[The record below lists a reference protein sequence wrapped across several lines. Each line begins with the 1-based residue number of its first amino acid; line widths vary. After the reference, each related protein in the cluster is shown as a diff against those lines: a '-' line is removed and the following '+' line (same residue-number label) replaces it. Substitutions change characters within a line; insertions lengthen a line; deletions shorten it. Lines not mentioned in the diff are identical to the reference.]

1 MRVGPYSFPGRAVLA
16 PMAGVTD
23 RPFRAVCRAL
33 GAAAVTGEMVS
44 ADTSLYASDKTVHRL
59 DMAGEPGPRIVQIV
73 GSSPEQMAEAAR
85 VNVERGAHIV
95 DINMGCPAKKVCKR
109 AAGSALLADEA
120 LVGRILDAVV
130 AAVDVPVTLKIRTG
144 TSPEQ
149 RNAVRVARIAEAAG
163 VQSLAIHGRTR
174 SERFAGSAE
183 FDTIARVRE
192 HIDIPLVANGDI
204 DSPERAAAVL
214 RHTGADAIM
223 IGRAAQGD
231 PWIFQRVER
240 YLRDG
245 ELAPAPSPEERAAVV
260 AEHVRQIYAFYGE
273 GRGVRIAR
281 KHIGWYS
288 GSHRHAAAFRAVVN
302 RLECGEQQL
311 QAVERFFAADDSA
324 PWVEEQQRMSVA

>member
-1 MRVGPYSFPGRAVLA
+1 MFIGPHHFDGKAVLA
-16 PMAGVTD
+16 PMAGITD

-59 DMAGEPGPRIVQIV
+59 NTAGEPGPRIVQIV
-73 GSSPEQMAEAAR
+73 GSDPEQMADAAR

-109 AAGSALLADEA
+109 AAGSALLADEP

-144 TSPEQ
+144 TSPDD
-149 RNAVRVARIAEAAG
+149 RNAVSVARIAEAAG
-163 VQSLAIHGRTR
+163 VQSLAVHGRTR
-174 SERFAGSAE
+174 SERFAGVAE
-183 FDTIARVRE
+183 FDTIARVRDA
-192 HIDIPLVANGDI
+192 ITIPLLANGDI
-204 DSPERAAAVL
+204 SSPERAAAVL

-231 PWIFQRVER
+231 PWIFQRIEH
-240 YLRDG
+240 YLRTG
-245 ELAPAPSPEERAAVV
+245 ELPPGPTQQERLEVV
-260 AEHVRQIYAFYGE
+260 TAHIAQIYAFYGE

-281 KHIGWYS
+281 KHIAWYS
-288 GSHRHAAAFRAVVN
+288 SAHRDAAAFRSRVN
-302 RLECGEQQL
+302 RLESAEEQL
-311 QAVERFFAADDSA
+311 AAVRDFFAAEGPLSLPGEADRKD
-324 PWVEEQQRMSVA
+324 VA

>member
-1 MRVGPYSFPGRAVLA
+1 MLIGPYQFSGKAVLA

-23 RPFRAVCRAL
+23 RPFRAVCRAQ

-59 DMAGEPGPRIVQIV
+59 DMSGEPGPRIVQIV
-73 GSSPEQMAEAAR
+73 GSDPAQMADAAR

-109 AAGSALLADEA
+109 AAGSALLADEP
-120 LVGRILDAVV
+120 LVARILDAVV

-144 TSPEQ
+144 TSPEY
-149 RNAVRVARIAEAAG
+149 RNAVAVARIAQAAG
-163 VQSLAIHGRTR
+163 VKALAVHGRTR
-174 SERFAGSAE
+174 SERFAGYAE
-183 FDTIARVRE
+183 FDTIARVRDA
-192 HIDIPLVANGDI
+192 IDIPLLANGDI

-214 RHTGADAIM
+214 RQTGADAIM

-231 PWIFQRVER
+231 PWIFKRIEHF
-240 YLRDG
+240 LRTG
-245 ELAPAPSPEERAAVV
+245 ELPAEPTQQQRAAVV
-260 AEHVRQIYAFYGE
+260 ADHIKQIYSFYGE

-288 GSHRHAAAFRAVVN
+288 GAHRNAAAFRATVN
-302 RLECGEQQL
+302 RMDCASDQL
-311 QAVERFFAADDSA
+311 AAVARFFAGDTSA
-324 PWVEEQQRMSVA
+324 PWSDEQQRMNVA

>member
-1 MRVGPYSFPGRAVLA
+1 MRVGPHTFTGRAVLA

-33 GAAAVTGEMVS
+33 GASAVTGEMVS

-59 DMAGEPGPRIVQIV
+59 NMDGEPGPRIVQIV

-85 VNVERGAHIV
+85 VNVERGADIV

-130 AAVDVPVTLKIRTG
+130 AAVDAPVTLKIRTG
-144 TSPEQ
+144 TSPEH
-149 RNAVRVARIAEAAG
+149 RNAVSVARIAEAAG
-163 VQSLAIHGRTR
+163 VQALAIHGRTR
-174 SERFAGSAE
+174 SERFAGAAE
-183 FDTIARVRE
+183 FDTIARVRDA
-192 HIDIPLVANGDI
+192 IAIPLVANGDI
-204 DSPERAAAVL
+204 DSPERAASVL

-231 PWIFQRVER
+231 PWIFQRIEHFLSV
-240 YLRDG
+240 G
-245 ELAPAPSPEERAAVV
+245 ELPTAPSRNERAAVV
-260 AEHVRQIYAFYGE
+260 KAHVRQIYAFYGE

-288 GSHRHAAAFRAVVN
+288 GAHRNAAAFRAVVN
-302 RLECGEQQL
+302 RMESACEQL
-311 QAVERFFAADDSA
+311 DAVTRFFSEDETA
-324 PWVEEQQRMSVA
+324 PWSDGQQRVEVA